1 MTTDSS
7 LLARI
12 ERIEA
17 QLAIQQLPIRYA
29 LAVDSRDL
37 DSLVQLFDEDVDCGR
52 WGMGRAALKTFY
64 DSEHILRSFYR
75 SIHQICGH
83 AVDFIDA
90 DHAAGS
96 VYCRAEH
103 EDNGSW
109 VVMAICY
116 FDHYVRRDGQWYFE
130 RREEQHWYSTDW
142 LTRPGAPRFQNWPG
156 KYEGDRYQPRLPQGF
171 PTWAEFWGT
180 SGQQT
185 IDALTKAP

>member
-7 LLARI
+7 LLARV

-17 QLAIQQLPIRYA
+17 QLSIQQLPVRYA

-64 DSEHILRSFYR
+64 GSEHILRSFYR

-83 AVDFIDA
+83 AIDFIDT
-90 DHAAGS
+90 DHAMGS

-156 KYEGDRYQPRLPQGF
+156 KYEGERYQPRLPHGF
-171 PTWAEFWGT
+171 STWAAFWGM

>member
-1 MTTDSS
+1 MTTDSG

-17 QLAIQQLPIRYA
+17 QLAIQQLPVRYA

-37 DSLVQLFDEDVDCGR
+37 DSLVQLFAEDVNCGR
-52 WGMGRAALKTFY
+52 WGVGRAALKTFY
-64 DSEHILRSFYR
+64 GAEHILRGFYR

-83 AVDFIDA
+83 TVDFIDA
-90 DHAAGS
+90 DHATGS

-103 EDNGSW
+103 EDNGAW

-130 RREEQHWYSTDW
+130 RRDEQHWYSTDW
-142 LTRPGAPRFQNWPG
+142 LERPGAPRFQNWPG

-171 PTWAEFWGT
+171 PTWATFW
-180 SGQQT
+180 SASEQHA

>member
-1 MTTDSS
+1 MTTDSA

-17 QLAIQQLPIRYA
+17 QLAIQQLPVRYA

-37 DSLVQLFDEDVDCGR
+37 DSLVQLFAEDVDCGR
-52 WGMGRAALKTFY
+52 WGVGRAALKTFY
-64 DSEHILRSFYR
+64 GSEHILRGFYR

-83 AVDFIDA
+83 VVDFVDA
-90 DHAAGS
+90 DHATGS

-103 EDNGSW
+103 EDNGAW

-116 FDHYVRRDGQWYFE
+116 FDHYVRRDGQWCFE
-130 RREEQHWYSTDW
+130 RRDEQHWYSTDW
-142 LTRPGAPRFQNWPG
+142 LARPGAPRLQNWPG

-171 PTWAEFWGT
+171 PTWAAFW
-180 SGQQT
+180 SNSEQHA

>member
-1 MTTDSS
+1 MTTDSA

-17 QLAIQQLPIRYA
+17 QLAIQQLPVRYA

-37 DSLVQLFDEDVDCGR
+37 DSLVQLFAEDVNCGR
-52 WGMGRAALKTFY
+52 WGIGRAALKTFY
-64 DSEHILRSFYR
+64 GSGHILRGFYR

-83 AVDFIDA
+83 AIDFIDA
-90 DHAAGS
+90 DRATGS

-103 EDNGSW
+103 EDNGAW

-116 FDHYVRRDGQWYFE
+116 FDHYVRRDGQWCFE

-142 LTRPGAPRFQNWPG
+142 LSRPGAPRFQNWPG

-171 PTWAEFWGT
+171 PTWAAFWSET
-180 SGQQT
+180 EQQA
-185 IDALTKAP
+185 IDAVTKAP